1 MVSLDQPCRPVMPL
15 KLNTNRPLGRV
26 RYRIRNWPQH
36 DPGRQALFG
45 PDRMRLN
52 SRRPRSRANL
62 CAPPPGWRRPRY
74 SVGRHSPRR
83 SAGPRT
89 PQTKAKRQGRPRG
102 SKLDPHESFLLALV
116 EETDDITLIEM
127 QDHLRA
133 ERGVPVGL
141 ARCGASS
148 RAARSPGK
156 KSAHKASWLRGAID
170 TPLSLGRDVSRGIL
184 DEAS

>member
-1 MVSLDQPCRPVMPL
+1 MAAS
-15 KLNTNRPLGRV
+15 
-26 RYRIRNWPQH
+26 
-36 DPGRQALFG
+36 
-45 PDRMRLN
+45 
-52 SRRPRSRANL
+52 
-62 CAPPPGWRRPRY
+62 RY

-133 ERGVPVGL
+133 ERGVP
-141 ARCGASS
+141 ASWHAVALLRAPRGHLEKS
-148 RAARSPGK
+148 LRTRRAGYAARLILR
-156 KSAHKASWLRGAID
+156 SA
-170 TPLSLGRDVSRGIL
+170 
-184 DEAS
+184 